1 MYGYSICTLMLFL
14 RHLLKLLLFL
24 LSVQLLIMR
33 YQLIHVPWL
42 LASYY
47 IEWRTG
53 VEDPEHFIS
62 NGQQFLLGD
71 TNSGNFKS
79 TCFVP
84 GEL

>member
-1 MYGYSICTLMLFL
+1 MLFL